1 MWDEPFLA
9 EKGFQK
15 EDSTR
20 MVVKYSVE
28 LGLKAG
34 IEHGREGGA
43 WWDSHPDKVASL
55 NDGLGFLFLESEVAE
70 SFFDPIPLRER
81 FAGDGTGPALPIRL
95 ANPQ

>member
-1 MWDEPFLA
+1 MWEEPFLA

-20 MVVKYSVE
+20 MVVKYSVK

-34 IEHGREGGA
+34 IEQGREGGA
-43 WWDSHPDKVASL
+43 WRESHLDEVASL
-55 NDGLGFLFLESEVAE
+55 NDGLGFLFLESEVAQ
-70 SFFDPIPLRER
+70 SFIDPIPLRER
-81 FAGDGTGPALPIRL
+81 LGGDGTGPALTIRL